1 MLTINQDLKSLIPA
15 LTADEYQQLEAN
27 LLAEGCRDPLVVWQ
41 EQQILLDGHH
51 RVELCERHGLPYAV
65 HEISLQDMD
74 AAKAWMI
81 ANQLGRRN
89 LTLDQ
94 MRYYRG
100 KQYELHKKVKRGG
113 GDRKSHEAR
122 DQKPQSEAF
131 DTTAHELAVQHKVSK
146 ATIERDAVY
155 AKAID
160 TIADVVGTEARQAL
174 LSPETKV
181 TQQEVKA
188 LAKIATKHAL
198 TAKEALD
205 AVQGA
210 KTPKQARQIVREK
223 VREVR
228 TYEQRMDEIARSN
241 LPEDAWPASLRAPR
255 PKPVEERAWEHV
267 YEEKLARLLQKALW
281 SLGALQSHLSHLSGD
296 ATWRAEHLPAV
307 LNRQLEL
314 CLRLEECWHLVEG
327 LLTDSDVL
335 CRAIMGKPAMQFRL
349 TRAHRTTA
357 RALVEQLGPGH
368 TRFLIAELQAR
379 LGDAITEEPA
389 PDPAEEAAPR
399 ARPAVTPGTVE
410 AALLAAFQA
419 HAPAGYR
426 PKEAASAIGK
436 PGGNVSGALQTLC
449 YKGYLRKEGAAYV
462 LAWPHGTTTAASVAE
477 TS

>member
-1 MLTINQDLKSLIPA
+1 MAFTINPALQSLIPP
-15 LTADEYQQLEAN
+15 LTPEEYAQLEQN
-27 LLAEGCRDPLVVWQ
+27 LLAHGCRDPLVIWQ
-41 EQQILLDGHH
+41 EEQALLDGHH
-51 RVELCERHGLPYAV
+51 RYALCERHGLTYAV

-113 GDRKSHEAR
+113 GDRKSHAAR

-131 DTTAHELAVQHKVSK
+131 DNTAHELAVQHKVSK

-174 LSPETKV
+174 LNPETKV

-210 KTPKQARQIVREK
+210 KTPKQARQIVWEK
-223 VREVR
+223 VREAR
-228 TYEQRMDEIARSN
+228 EHQQYMDAIARSN
-241 LPEDAWPASLRAPR
+241 IPEDDWPASLRATR
-255 PKPVEERAWEHV
+255 PKPVEAQAWEHV
-267 YEEKLARLLQKALW
+267 YATELVRRLTAARDRLDRLSFHLVQGHEALA
-281 SLGALQSHLSHLSGD
+281 D
-296 ATWRAEHLPAV
+296 HLPAV
-307 LNRQLEL
+307 LEQHMPIWRTLGA
-314 CLRLEECWHLVEG
+314 CWHAVERG
-327 LLTDSDVL
+327 IECSDILNETLYHVRTLKPLLTLSERPDITALEIVDL
-335 CRAIMGKPAMQFRL
+335 MGREYGRTLAHALLPLVTASPAQ
-349 TRAHRTTA
+349 
-357 RALVEQLGPGH
+357 Q
-368 TRFLIAELQAR
+368 
-379 LGDAITEEPA
+379 EE
-389 PDPAEEAAPR
+389 APR

-410 AALLAAFQA
+410 AALLAVFQA

-477 TS
+477 AS